1 MEQEEEQDGGML
13 CIFSL
18 LPVLYKVKP
27 YRTLVSADK
36 LEAGVCLNFSN
47 SRIRKAKTN
56 LIEKI
61 CKTAVSCKQTPGTE
75 NIVHFPFQHQQWWV
89 GRENRT
95 KGGQET
101 RNKFHNE
108 EENSSAP
115 SGSLSP
121 TLAPINT
128 SYIDYHL
135 GSLLMFHFREIIST
149 RCMLLEG

>member
-75 NIVHFPFQHQQWWV
+75 NIVHFPFQQW
-89 GRENRT
+89 GGETEQRADRKQEINSRMKIREEQS
-95 KGGQET
+95 G
-101 RNKFHNE
+101 
-108 EENSSAP
+108 AP
-115 SGSLSP
+115 DGYL
-121 TLAPINT
+121 TLPP
-128 SYIDYHL
+128 
-135 GSLLMFHFREIIST
+135 LLTH
-149 RCMLLEG
+149 

>member
-75 NIVHFPFQHQQWWV
+75 NIVHFPFQHQQWWEGG
-89 GRENRT
+89 GREQNKGRT
-95 KGGQET
+95 GK
-101 RNKFHNE
+101 KK
-108 EENSSAP
+108 
-115 SGSLSP
+115 
-121 TLAPINT
+121 
-128 SYIDYHL
+128 
-135 GSLLMFHFREIIST
+135 
-149 RCMLLEG
+149 